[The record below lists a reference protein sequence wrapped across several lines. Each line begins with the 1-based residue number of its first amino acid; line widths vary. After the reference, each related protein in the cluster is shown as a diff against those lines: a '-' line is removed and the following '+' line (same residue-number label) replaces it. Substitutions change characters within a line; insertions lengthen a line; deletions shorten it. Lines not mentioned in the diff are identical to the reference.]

1 MSFWFAFFSEEE
13 NLKNT
18 WQNLTGVYNINTSDN
33 DTSSLKTKSKKVDLF
48 AMFCQRRVFENFF
61 KVSVTEP
68 VTVECQKSPIL
79 SQPKTIRFPAKQ
91 QDDSK
96 KEPRKHTTDSIH
108 CRWDNCH
115 AHFDTSGALL
125 EHLQV
130 GDDNLYGQKSIK
142 QQREGGLRGMML

>member
-1 MSFWFAFFSEEE
+1 M
-13 NLKNT
+13 
-18 WQNLTGVYNINTSDN
+18 
-33 DTSSLKTKSKKVDLF
+33 
-48 AMFCQRRVFENFF
+48 
-61 KVSVTEP
+61 TEP
-68 VTVECQKSPIL
+68 VTVESQKSPIL

-96 KEPRKHTTDSIH
+96 KETRKHTTDSIH

-130 GDDNLYGQKSIK
+130 GDDNLISQTENVAHI
-142 QQREGGLRGMML
+142 EMMGWDHGTEIVVIYLGDVKCLFRALV

>member
-1 MSFWFAFFSEEE
+1 
-13 NLKNT
+13 
-18 WQNLTGVYNINTSDN
+18 
-33 DTSSLKTKSKKVDLF
+33 
-48 AMFCQRRVFENFF
+48 MFL

-68 VTVECQKSPIL
+68 VIIESQKSPIL

-91 QDDSK
+91 QEDIK

-130 GDDNLYGQKSIK
+130 GDDNLYGQMDQTSKDVGIRAESLGK
-142 QQREGGLRGMML
+142 YYVFREMISSSAGNY

>member
-1 MSFWFAFFSEEE
+1 M
-13 NLKNT
+13 
-18 WQNLTGVYNINTSDN
+18 
-33 DTSSLKTKSKKVDLF
+33 
-48 AMFCQRRVFENFF
+48 
-61 KVSVTEP
+61 SVTEL
-68 VTVECQKSPIL
+68 VTVESQKSPIL

-91 QDDSK
+91 QEDTK

-130 GDDNLYGQKSIK
+130 GDEVLVFRIEQW
-142 QQREGGLRGMML
+142 EGGRDRHVTSIVICS

>member
-1 MSFWFAFFSEEE
+1 M
-13 NLKNT
+13 
-18 WQNLTGVYNINTSDN
+18 
-33 DTSSLKTKSKKVDLF
+33 
-48 AMFCQRRVFENFF
+48 
-61 KVSVTEP
+61 TEP

-96 KEPRKHTTDSIH
+96 KEPRKHTTDSLH

-130 GDDNLYGQKSIK
+130 GDDNLYGQKIK
-142 QQREGGLRGMML
+142 QQQREGYGGRLERDDAVVLCVFVRGLVSFSGSVEFFLSY